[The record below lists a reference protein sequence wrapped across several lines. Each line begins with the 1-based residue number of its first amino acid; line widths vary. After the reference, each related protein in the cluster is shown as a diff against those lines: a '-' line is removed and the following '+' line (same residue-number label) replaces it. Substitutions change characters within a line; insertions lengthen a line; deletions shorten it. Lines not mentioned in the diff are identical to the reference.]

1 MDTLEFKK
9 TGEFN
14 KDLVGIEPVV
24 HINQYTNAQ
33 FKEKP
38 GDFISNTFSHVK
50 KEADMN
56 QVND

>member
-38 GDFISNTFSHVK
+38 DVFISNSFSHVK

-56 QVND
+56 